1 MPKRSCLT
9 WVQFPPSPPF
19 TKRKEEKN
27 SMLFKGFGVQ
37 IWQGIKW
44 KKPEFINNFFIE
56 VDFGKFSIFLGK
68 GKNFSEIS
76 S

>member
-1 MPKRSCLT
+1 
-9 WVQFPPSPPF
+9 
-19 TKRKEEKN
+19 
-27 SMLFKGFGVQ
+27 MLFKGFGFQ
-37 IWQGIKW
+37 IWRGIKW

-56 VDFGKFSIFLGK
+56 VDFGKISIFLGK